1 MDTNEA
7 IRQIQDITRRVE
19 PSDRSK
25 CVAGA
30 LVEAFDW
37 SRSEQGSDY
46 WDNIHNTTLNN
57 MFSDNDQN
65 HLYSD
70 RARGYELIVRPG
82 PKPRFIAGCR
92 FFTLEQALE
101 HWGPGSL
108 SPQPKYIEAIEAW
121 VAKQE
126 ATVKAVDQ
134 DTAAPVG

>member
-1 MDTNEA
+1 MDTNQA
-7 IRQIQDITRRVE
+7 ISQIQAIVRAVE
-19 PSDRSK
+19 PNGRAR

-30 LVEAFDW
+30 LVDAFTW
-37 SRSEQGSDY
+37 EHSPQGSAY
-46 WDNIHNTTLNN
+46 WDEIHTTLNN

>member
-46 WDNIHNTTLNN
+46 WDNIHMQLLILGSRERSNL
-57 MFSDNDQN
+57 
-65 HLYSD
+65 LYRD
-70 RARGYELIVRPG
+70 DDRGYELIVRTGG
-82 PKPRFIAGCR
+82 PDTRFIAGCR
-92 FFTLEQALE
+92 FFTLEEALE
-101 HWGPGSL
+101 HWGPDSRRR
-108 SPQPKYIEAIEAW
+108 QPKYIEAIEAW
-121 VAKQE
+121 VARQD
-126 ATVKAVDQ
+126 ATIKAVDQ
-134 DTAAPVG
+134 DTTASVG